1 MRGHKGSTC
10 KRSTCIGFLRTRT
23 NNIFCSILLYSIL
36 FYPILYKDKAVHF
49 VTPSSV
55 GNAISVCNGYL
66 TDKELL
72 IPTSLERETSALSCV
87 ISHSMQ
93 VVTASVE

>member
-1 MRGHKGSTC
+1 MS
-10 KRSTCIGFLRTRT
+10 
-23 NNIFCSILLYSIL
+23 LLVNGQHASVPEGLEPITYSIL
-36 FYPILYKDKAVHF
+36 CSDKRFHLI
-49 VTPSSV
+49 TPSSV

-72 IPTSLERETSALSCV
+72 SSTPLKREKSALSCV
-87 ISHSMQ
+87 ISHSRQ